1 MLKYSQYKVHKKI
14 RLEIVEIKT
23 CNTTTKVHEQRDWIQ
38 KGKKTSKKYKKR
50 NKEDIM
56 QIDIEDEKIMNV
68 MSDQH

>member
-1 MLKYSQYKVHKKI
+1 MQYNYKSSRI
-14 RLEIVEIKT
+14 EGLD
-23 CNTTTKVHEQRDWIQ
+23 TKR
-38 KGKKTSKKYKKR
+38 GKKTSKKYKKR